1 MVRVLIVD
9 DHAIVREG
17 LKQILAETPDLVVA
31 GEARDGLEALKKVR
45 EHRYE
50 VIVLDISMPG
60 RSGLDILK
68 DLKARDPDLR
78 VIVLSVHPEE
88 QYAVR
93 VLRAGAAGYLTKVRA
108 PDELVA
114 AIREVSAGR
123 RYIPPSVGE
132 QLARELELSGKPPHK
147 CLSDREFQV
156 MLMSASGKAVKEIA
170 RELLLS
176 PKTVSTYRR
185 RVLEKLGLCGN
196 AELTRYVIE
205 HLTWPQE
212 AVRSNPSYSLKL
224 DLLSP
229 KHELCAQL
237 ERSQVQRVL

>member
-1 MVRVLIVD
+1 MIRVLIAD

-31 GEARDGLEALKKVR
+31 GEARDGVEALKKVR

-50 VIVLDISMPG
+50 VIVLDITMPG
-60 RSGLDILK
+60 RSGLDVLK
-68 DLKARDPDLR
+68 DLKVEKPEVP

-93 VLRAGAAGYLTKVRA
+93 VLRAGAAGYLTKLRA
-108 PDELVA
+108 PEELVA
-114 AIREVSAGR
+114 AIRQVAGGR
-123 RYIPPSVGE
+123 KYITTSVGE
-132 QLARELELSGKPPHK
+132 KLARELEEDAGEGPAHER
-147 CLSDREFQV
+147 LSDREFQV
-156 MLMSASGKAVKEIA
+156 MLMTASGKAVKEIA

-176 PKTVSTYRR
+176 PKTVSTYHS

-205 HLTWPQE
+205 HQL
-212 AVRSNPSYSLKL
+212 L
-224 DLLSP
+224 D
-229 KHELCAQL
+229 
-237 ERSQVQRVL
+237 